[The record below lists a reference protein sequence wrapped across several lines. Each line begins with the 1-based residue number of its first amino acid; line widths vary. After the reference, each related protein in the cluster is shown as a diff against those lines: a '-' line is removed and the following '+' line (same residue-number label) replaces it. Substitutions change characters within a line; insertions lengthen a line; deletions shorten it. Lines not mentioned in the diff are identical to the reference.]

1 MSDENVSYPPSL
13 SFPFPLSRREWK
25 FFFFFVQVVF
35 LENSQEYLSVYTLVK
50 TCFEIL
56 SSISGLIRLLYQVSL
71 AHLLFWITFFN
82 SHPLPPSHFSVS
94 NLGLISNCDF
104 PYLSLSHHVLKPL
117 RPFSSVKVIRHV
129 GSHHFF
135 PPLTP
140 LPSPSFL
147 QHS

>member
-1 MSDENVSYPPSL
+1 MFLTPLPLLPFPSL
-13 SFPFPLSRREWK
+13 PK
-25 FFFFFVQVVF
+25 GMKIFFFFFVQVVF

-94 NLGLISNCDF
+94 NLGAYIKLCFSLS
-104 PYLSLSHHVLKPL
+104 LSLSHHVLKPL